1 MINAPKIEIKYLL
14 DYTLSF
20 TSYSEQNAQA
30 NLSNLNS
37 DRKFKGKKGLHLCG
51 GSVDD
56 DTGEVSGCPLDGT
69 YTFYASGSQSYD
81 GYLGNCLSNNNY
93 EFLTPQTLTFT
104 ATNAGTYIKS
114 ILIYFDGVAGEY
126 ATELYFTNAIKEN
139 GTTDSRYT
147 SAFRIK
153 NSKNLFMYSFG
164 ENSDIKTIT
173 LNIAKWSKKNALVKI
188 IKIKTGYTGLYD
200 YGSIKSLKWDDN
212 KFSDESELKFGVSS
226 NTASFEIYDTDGVI
240 YDLYAK
246 NLIFQN
252 VTAKI
257 YIDGIFQGE
266 FYIDQKDNQKG
277 DETWAFDCIDFFE
290 RIKDD
295 IVPMMQIT
303 NNCSLQEIIS
313 WCVGGKGI
321 SVEYTSEALT
331 ACQSFIVPK
340 AFIKSQQ
347 TLYEVLLKVCQCGL
361 LRMYVSLGK
370 LKITRGV

>member
-20 TSYSEQNAQA
+20 TNYSEQNAQA

-93 EFLTPQTLTFT
+93 EFSTPQTLTFT
-104 ATNAGTYIKS
+104 ATNTGTYIKS

-212 KFSDESELKFGVSS
+212 KFSD
-226 NTASFEIYDTDGVI
+226 
-240 YDLYAK
+240 
-246 NLIFQN
+246 
-252 VTAKI
+252 
-257 YIDGIFQGE
+257 
-266 FYIDQKDNQKG
+266 
-277 DETWAFDCIDFFE
+277 
-290 RIKDD
+290 
-295 IVPMMQIT
+295 
-303 NNCSLQEIIS
+303 
-313 WCVGGKGI
+313 
-321 SVEYTSEALT
+321 
-331 ACQSFIVPK
+331 
-340 AFIKSQQ
+340 
-347 TLYEVLLKVCQCGL
+347 
-361 LRMYVSLGK
+361 
-370 LKITRGV
+370 